1 MGPTR
6 ADSDVMDALIE
17 DIARGI
23 RAGASLTD
31 IEATVID
38 PAPLDGDHKAAL
50 WMYAWSSHRPA
61 RRRDAA
67 LRHLVDPEQHWGTGR
82 PADD

>member
-1 MGPTR
+1 MGPTN

-23 RAGASLTD
+23 GSGASLTD
-31 IEATVID
+31 IEATLID
-38 PAPLDGDHKAAL
+38 PAPLDRDHKAAL

-61 RRRDAA
+61 RRRDEA
-67 LRHLVDPEQHWGTGR
+67 LRHIMEPEQGGGIGR
-82 PADD
+82 PAED